1 MSKEYRLDNNEAAY
15 LRVLYSTFA
24 AIDLT
29 VKAAKDNKKMSA
41 KKKLAII
48 ATVLEK
54 GATGLASEYIRG
66 ELIRK
71 GILEND
77 PTLVCSYD
85 PSDTNKDHIV
95 KVYSGQ
101 EAKDLLK

>member
-1 MSKEYRLDNNEAAY
+1 MSKTYTLDNNEVAF
-15 LRVLYSTFA
+15 LRVLYSSFA

-29 VKAAKDNKKMSA
+29 IKASKDNKSMSQRE
-41 KKKLAII
+41 KLKTI
-48 ATVLEK
+48 ATVVSK
-54 GATGLASEYIRG
+54 VATGLSSEYIRG

-85 PSDTNKDHIV
+85 PSDDNV
-95 KVYSGQ
+95 KHECEVYTGQ
-101 EAKDLLK
+101 EAKDLIK